1 MECRRF
7 AGSRRNSPAC
17 RRHPFSTRRRS
28 DGCRGNDRRSS
39 RVSTEMRTFADGS
52 DLAHDVETRHVRERA
67 WADAVQTPGEELPVD
82 GVDRRKRHSYLHL
95 ARARGGDLDIR
106 ELEVGDG
113 VRGVTLR
120 AIRGGLPGFHGGYDF
135 RSARGRGGGVMTRR
149 GSPARQACQEL
160 RQSLRYFGL
169 IRVRRVFTD

>member
-1 MECRRF
+1 
-7 AGSRRNSPAC
+7 
-17 RRHPFSTRRRS
+17 
-28 DGCRGNDRRSS
+28 
-39 RVSTEMRTFADGS
+39 MRTFADGS

-113 VRGVTLR
+113 VRGKDVVWLDDEGGEEAGEGEIER
-120 AIRGGLPGFHGGYDF
+120 AFAALNPASPNGVIPA
-135 RSARGRGGGVMTRR
+135 SAPPVIIISA
-149 GSPARQACQEL
+149 SP
-160 RQSLRYFGL
+160 
-169 IRVRRVFTD
+169 